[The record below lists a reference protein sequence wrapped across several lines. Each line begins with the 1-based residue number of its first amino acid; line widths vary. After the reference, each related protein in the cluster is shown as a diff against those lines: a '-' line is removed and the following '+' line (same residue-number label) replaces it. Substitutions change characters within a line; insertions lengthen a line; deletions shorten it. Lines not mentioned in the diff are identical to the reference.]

1 VWKFTSIKLFCIEIT
16 TDYGHRV
23 CWTPWYWKHCLF
35 LTIMFVL
42 SPSSWHEIGMYDL
55 PAMVD
60 YVLRVTG
67 DPDLHFVGHSMGATT
82 AVVMLSER
90 PEYNSKLKITLLL
103 APVVKLEHNTSIFR
117 HSAPLWKALQ
127 VSGTDCY
134 IHVSLRAEVNL
145 SVTLVGRLQRPRGL
159 RLVMYS
165 TTRTLLPWVPIPFA
179 VCMHVY
185 DLSCRASG
193 LATGRYRFT

>member
-1 VWKFTSIKLFCIEIT
+1 MS
-16 TDYGHRV
+16 
-23 CWTPWYWKHCLF
+23 
-35 LTIMFVL
+35 VL

-127 VSGTDCY
+127 VSGKISPCF
-134 IHVSLRAEVNL
+134 IFSRN
-145 SVTLVGRLQRPRGL
+145 
-159 RLVMYS
+159 
-165 TTRTLLPWVPIPFA
+165 
-179 VCMHVY
+179 
-185 DLSCRASG
+185 
-193 LATGRYRFT
+193 

>member
-1 VWKFTSIKLFCIEIT
+1 
-16 TDYGHRV
+16 
-23 CWTPWYWKHCLF
+23 
-35 LTIMFVL
+35 MFVL

-90 PEYNSKLKITLLL
+90 PEYNSKLKIALLL

-127 VSGTDCY
+127 VSRTATYTCTRF
-134 IHVSLRAEVNL
+134 IFLITS
-145 SVTLVGRLQRPRGL
+145 VGRLRRLRGL
-159 RLVMYS
+159 RLVMHS
-165 TTRTLLPWVPIPFA
+165 TMGSNPIRGVHVELVTLRRADNAQGVLPT
-179 VCMHVY
+179 
-185 DLSCRASG
+185 ASHE
-193 LATGRYRFT
+193 LDSETWKSERFVRH

>member
-1 VWKFTSIKLFCIEIT
+1 M
-16 TDYGHRV
+16 Y
-23 CWTPWYWKHCLF
+23 
-35 LTIMFVL
+35 VL
-42 SPSSWHEIGMYDL
+42 SASSWHEIGMYDL

-127 VSGTDCY
+127 VSATATF
-134 IHVSLRAEVNL
+134 HFELK
-145 SVTLVGRLQRPRGL
+145 SVFL
-159 RLVMYS
+159 
-165 TTRTLLPWVPIPFA
+165 
-179 VCMHVY
+179 
-185 DLSCRASG
+185 
-193 LATGRYRFT
+193 